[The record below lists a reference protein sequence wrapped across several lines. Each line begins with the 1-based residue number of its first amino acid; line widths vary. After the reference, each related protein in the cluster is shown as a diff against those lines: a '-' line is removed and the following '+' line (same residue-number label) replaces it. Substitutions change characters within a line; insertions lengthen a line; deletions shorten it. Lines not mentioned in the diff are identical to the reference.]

1 MTHTSNLRKGAT
13 RVHASA
19 ATAMVLTAG
28 LAGGAQAGTQE
39 DHYPETPKLNPSL
52 PIINTY
58 HGSDHIKANV
68 INSEPVCNPFED
80 YRTVVY
86 KVKDNFTPAGTISA
100 TNKSEHTIPLTQELS
115 RSETISFTVKG
126 DRTNS
131 TSVNL
136 GGSKNGISASIAQE
150 LSSTV
155 GAEFSYSLSW
165 NVGQTIGPYDV
176 PAGHTGEAKYGF
188 RTIHMTGT
196 QQYCKSNGTWSTP
209 TFWSALNPVKNE
221 VQVRLY
227 DNPADSNK

>member
-1 MTHTSNLRKGAT
+1 MTHKSNLRKGAN
-13 RVHASA
+13 RVLASA

-28 LAGGAQAGTQE
+28 LAGGAHAGTE
-39 DHYPETPKLNPSL
+39 EHHYPETPKLNPSL

-58 HGSDHIKANV
+58 HGSDHIKPNV

-86 KVKDNFTPAGTISA
+86 KVKDNFSPAGTISA
-100 TNKSEHTIPLTQELS
+100 TNKSQHNIPLTQELS

-131 TSVNL
+131 TTANI
-136 GGSKNGISASIAQE
+136 GGSKDGISASIAQE
-150 LSSTV
+150 LSSTI

-188 RTIHMTGT
+188 RTINMTGT

-209 TFWSALNPVKNE
+209 TFWSSLNPVKNE